1 MVDDGALL
9 REYAQSGSEDAFAEL
24 VRRHLDLVYSTALRA
39 ANGDEPL
46 AKDVCQSVFID
57 LSRKASRL
65 CNHSVLTGWLYTSA
79 CFAAAKAA
87 APFVHPQLQ
96 AVAHRMLDA
105 SGAPL
110 SPTINLVIN
119 PPPKPVE
126 ATPRP
131 KLTHEGAKGSEA
143 VQ

>member
-1 MVDDGALL
+1 MLAVKAEAAVAGAGGEQPLDFLL
-9 REYAQSGSEDAFAEL
+9 RLMRDPSEDKMT
-24 VRRHLDLVYSTALRA
+24 R
-39 ANGDEPL
+39 
-46 AKDVCQSVFID
+46 
-57 LSRKASRL
+57 
-65 CNHSVLTGWLYTSA
+65 
-79 CFAAAKAA
+79 FAAAKAA

-131 KLTHEGAKGSEA
+131 KLTHQGPKDGEA

>member
-1 MVDDGALL
+1 MARGRKTGGRKKGTPNKRTSVLATKAEAAVAGAGGEQPLDFLL
-9 REYAQSGSEDAFAEL
+9 RLMRDPAEDKM
-24 VRRHLDLVYSTALRA
+24 VR
-39 ANGDEPL
+39 L
-46 AKDVCQSVFID
+46 AC
-57 LSRKASRL
+57 
-65 CNHSVLTGWLYTSA
+65 
-79 CFAAAKAA
+79 AKAA
-87 APFVHPQLQ
+87 ANFVHPQLQ

-131 KLTHEGAKGSEA
+131 KLTHEGAKDGEA
-143 VQ
+143 VR

>member
-1 MVDDGALL
+1 MARGKKTGGRRKGSRNKRPTVLWAKAEAAAAGAAGEQPLDFLL
-9 REYAQSGSEDAFAEL
+9 RMMRDPAEDKM
-24 VRRHLDLVYSTALRA
+24 VR
-39 ANGDEPL
+39 L
-46 AKDVCQSVFID
+46 AC
-57 LSRKASRL
+57 
-65 CNHSVLTGWLYTSA
+65 
-79 CFAAAKAA
+79 AKAA
-87 APFVHPQLQ
+87 ANFVHPQLQ

-131 KLTHEGAKGSEA
+131 KLTHEGAKDGEA
-143 VQ
+143 VR